1 MPEKHAGV
9 RSREGRYFEVFW
21 PPSKQFFVTQPASKP
36 GFPPHPSTR
45 RLFVQANPSHSCGLH
60 VLQPSQCTT
69 RAQRALAAA
78 EFTAWRRDQQL
89 SPPLP
94 GQHSSPNPAAKCPQK
109 YLSSCCSAPAGWVLG
124 RGCERWDLAQI
135 LPQQPV
141 MKPQGGLRWL
151 GSPPGGA
158 EEGWAALRGQG
169 VPATHRHCS
178 QRSRPTRRT
187 PRRRCWGG
195 RG

>member
-21 PPSKQFFVTQPASKP
+21 PPSKQFFITQPASKP

-89 SPPLP
+89 SPPPP
-94 GQHSSPNPAAKCPQK
+94 GSTLFPKPCCQVPTKIFEQLLLGSRGLGAWQGLRALGPGPNPAPAARDEAPGGVEVVGQPPRRGRGGVG
-109 YLSSCCSAPAGWVLG
+109 SAPWA
-124 RGCERWDLAQI
+124 
-135 LPQQPV
+135 
-141 MKPQGGLRWL
+141 
-151 GSPPGGA
+151 GGA
-158 EEGWAALRGQG
+158 CHSPSLLTA
-169 VPATHRHCS
+169 
-178 QRSRPTRRT
+178 
-187 PRRRCWGG
+187 
-195 RG
+195 